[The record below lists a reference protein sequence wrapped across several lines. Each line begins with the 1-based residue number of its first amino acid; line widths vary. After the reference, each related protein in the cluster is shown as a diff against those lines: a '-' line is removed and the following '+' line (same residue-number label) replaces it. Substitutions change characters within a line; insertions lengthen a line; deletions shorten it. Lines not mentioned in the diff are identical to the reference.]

1 MMHKQL
7 LIIGL
12 SLSLGLSA
20 CGGEEMPPNMAAGPD
35 MLDGGL
41 GSSLDPMMP
50 MEPMEPA
57 FPGAGMTT
65 PANDPYAEMYT
76 DPMADGTGYD
86 TGAAYPEDAYPED
99 PSVGYPAEP
108 LPEALADPSAQSGL
122 TDALPALDDSS
133 ELPALDDLGGTE
145 DLPVLDD
152 LGSSDD
158 LAIGELPDMDVSDPF
173 NPGAGSGY
181 NKTDAFK
188 VDQDR
193 MNQWQAVNIA
203 SDGSQIFVAAV
214 DRKSPSKGTVIR
226 LDGSGENWNDLSTS
240 WAGSIDLFDWSYSL
254 KPSITSLALNSS
266 GQLLVADQ
274 SARVYTAE
282 GGSRYT
288 FNEISVNGLNNT
300 LDTLYANGHYYIA
313 TPLGIQQL
321 SSSFGIPSTFS
332 SLRPTGGLAAH
343 NEDLYAVVNNEVH
356 RINASGQSSRV
367 LSGLDSPI
375 DVAVDSEGQIFVLSA
390 SGIRWFDA
398 SGTEQGEFGLG
409 EFIQPRGLCL
419 DSSGAVY
426 VADEGNDHSDSQI
439 VKFSR

>member
-1 MMHKQL
+1 MMNKQL

-20 CGGEEMPPNMAAGPD
+20 CGSEEMPPNMAGGPD
-35 MLDGGL
+35 MLGGGL
-41 GSSLDPMMP
+41 GSSLEPMM
-50 MEPMEPA
+50 PMEPA
-57 FPGAGMTT
+57 FPGAGMTM
-65 PANDPYAEMYT
+65 PENDPYAEMYT
-76 DPMADGTGYD
+76 EPAADGMGYD
-86 TGAAYPEDAYPED
+86 TGAAYPEEAYTED
-99 PSVGYPAEP
+99 PYADYPAEP
-108 LPEALADPSAQSGL
+108 LPDALADPSAQSGL
-122 TDALPALDDSS
+122 SDEGLTE
-133 ELPALDDLGGTE
+133 ELPALDDFGGAE
-145 DLPVLDD
+145 ELPVLDD

-158 LAIGELPDMDVSDPF
+158 LAIGELPEMDVSDPF
-173 NPGAGSGY
+173 NPGGGSGY
-181 NKTDAFK
+181 SKADAFK

-282 GGSRYT
+282 SGSRYK
-288 FNEISVNGLNNT
+288 FSEVSVNGLNNT

-313 TPLGIQQL
+313 TPVGIQQL
-321 SSSFGIPSTFS
+321 DSSFGIPNTFS
-332 SLRPTGGLAAH
+332 SLKPTGGLAAH
-343 NEDLYAVVNNEVH
+343 NDQIYAVVNNEVH
-356 RINASGQSSRV
+356 RINPSGQSSRV
-367 LSGLDSPI
+367 LSGLDKPI

-390 SGIRWFDA
+390 AGVRWFDA